1 GVRPPGRL
9 GASLAGVRAQPHAD
23 RGHGAG
29 RPQPGP
35 LPAWRARRRGG
46 RAPDGGRGIRWTRA
60 RTARPARL
68 RRARRSPN
76 AAGTARADRGRRR
89 RDRCA
94 LRVIALRNGVEI
106 GDPLRVALEFLE
118 QWPDTYELSRP
129 TSFDE
134 RDLRLANR
142 SGARIS
148 ATQIAAVLARRRSI
162 ERELRAI
169 PVDASLTEARIPW
182 AELTR
187 LFEAFAGIRGVGFS
201 KMTKALHKKRPA
213 LIPMLD
219 SVVQAY
225 LPTDAS
231 GSFGEQ
237 ATELVRSYKQDLDRN
252 RASLRK
258 LKRELSRRGY
268 ELTEVRLLDV

>member
-1 GVRPPGRL
+1 M
-9 GASLAGVRAQPHAD
+9 
-23 RGHGAG
+23 
-29 RPQPGP
+29 
-35 LPAWRARRRGG
+35 
-46 RAPDGGRGIRWTRA
+46 
-60 RTARPARL
+60 
-68 RRARRSPN
+68 
-76 AAGTARADRGRRR
+76 
-89 RDRCA
+89 
-94 LRVIALRNGVEI
+94 IALRNGVDI
-106 GDPLRVALEFLE
+106 HDPLRVAVEFLE

-142 SGARIS
+142 GGARIS
-148 ATQIAAVLARRRSI
+148 ATEIAAVLARRRAI

-182 AELTR
+182 SELTR
-187 LFEAFAGIRGVGFS
+187 LFEAFAGIRGVGLS

-252 RASLRK
+252 RAGLRK
-258 LKRELSRRGY
+258 LKRELSDRGH
-268 ELTEVRLLDV
+268 ELTEVRLLDVLIWSAFSG